1 MSDKLHFTGF
11 AALCVIVANMIGT
24 GVFTSLGFQ
33 LQHTSAPFPLI
44 MLWAVGG
51 LIALCGALSYA
62 ELGATFPRSGGE
74 YSFLSRIYH
83 PCVGF
88 AGGWVSI
95 TIGFTAPVAL
105 AAMTFGAYFRA
116 TIGDAAPE
124 WLDRILALA
133 LVITLGV
140 IHAGSRSTSGGTQVL
155 FTIFKVLVIVAFC
168 CAGFLA
174 IQSPQPISFL
184 PQTGDGRE
192 IASAAFAISLIY
204 VSYAYTG
211 WNGATYLTGEIKD
224 PQVKLPIILA
234 LGTIIVTILYVA
246 LNATFLFVAPMDELR
261 GELEVGFIAAKSIFG
276 ETGAKLTGLVLAVL
290 LISTVSAMTVA
301 GPRVLQVI
309 GVDIKQFSAF
319 AVTNSDGIPR
329 RAILVQTG
337 LATLFILTGQF
348 ETVLIFAGFTM
359 SIVSFVTVLGL
370 FVARWRF
377 SEVNRPYRVSLF
389 PIPPLIYLSLTA
401 WILWYVIKFEPVQSL
416 LGFLLILVGIGLYWL
431 TSKNQTS
438 E

>member
-1 MSDKLHFTGF
+1 MSSKLHFSGF

-44 MLWAVGG
+44 MLWVVGG
-51 LIALCGALSYA
+51 IIALCGALSYA
-62 ELGATFPRSGGE
+62 ELGSTFPRSGGE
-74 YSFLSRIYH
+74 YSFLSKIYH
-83 PCVGF
+83 PSIGF

-95 TIGFTAPVAL
+95 TIGFSAPVAL

-116 TIGDAAPE
+116 TLGEDAPE
-124 WLDRILALA
+124 WLDKILALG
-133 LVITLGV
+133 LILSLGI
-140 IHAGSRSTSGGTQVL
+140 IHAGSRSTSGSTQVL

-168 CAGFLA
+168 CAGLFA

-184 PQTGDGRE
+184 PQSGDGTE
-192 IASAAFAISLIY
+192 IISAAFAVSLIY
-204 VSYAYTG
+204 VIYAYTG
-211 WNGATYLTGEIKD
+211 WNGGTYFLGEIKD
-224 PQVKLPIILA
+224 PQTKLPIVLA
-234 LGTIIVTILYVA
+234 SGTIIVTVLYVA
-246 LNATFLFVAPMDELR
+246 LNATFLFVAPMDALR
-261 GELEVGFIAAKSIFG
+261 GELEVGFIAAKSVFG
-276 ETGAKLTGLVLAVL
+276 DTGAKLAGLILAIL

-329 RAILVQTG
+329 RAILFQTG
-337 LATLFILTGQF
+337 LACIFVLTGQF

-377 SEVNRPYRVSLF
+377 PDSTRPYRVSLF
-389 PIPPLIYLSLTA
+389 PIPPIIYLALTA
-401 WILWYVIKFEPVQSL
+401 WILWYVIMFEPIQSL
-416 LGFLLILVGIGLYWL
+416 LGFLLIMIGVGLYWL
-431 TSKNQTS
+431 TSRKNAS
-438 E
+438 